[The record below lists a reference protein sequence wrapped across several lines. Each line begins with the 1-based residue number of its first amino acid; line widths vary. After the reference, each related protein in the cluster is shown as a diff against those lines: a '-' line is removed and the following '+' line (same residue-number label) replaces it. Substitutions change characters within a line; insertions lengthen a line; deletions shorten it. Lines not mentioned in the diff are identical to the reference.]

1 MGELEHMRATRDGY
15 DSAAAQYLA
24 LFRNAVPEH
33 PLDNAMIGA
42 FADFVRGASLPV
54 LDVGCGPGAVTDQLR
69 RLGLRARG
77 LDLSPEMVALAREHF
92 PDVEFAQGDMAAVDL
107 PDGALGGLL
116 SRSSIIH
123 TPPEEVPAVF
133 AEFHRLL
140 APGGH
145 LLLTFQAD
153 AGAARVPQPFDHA
166 VAPAYRWPVDR
177 VTGLL
182 REAGFHETARLVSAP
197 ELDPVRGFHYG
208 HLLFRKPAEAGGAG

>member
-1 MGELEHMRATRDGY
+1 MGELEHMRATRGGY
-15 DSAAAQYLA
+15 DSAAAKYLE

-42 FADFVRGASLPV
+42 FAEFVRDSSLPV

-77 LDLSPEMVALAREHF
+77 LDLSSEMVALARETF
-92 PDVEFAQGDMAAVDL
+92 PDVEFEQGDMAAVDL

-123 TPPEEVPAVF
+123 TPPEDVPAVF

-153 AGAARVPQPFDHA
+153 VAASRLARPFDHA
-166 VAPAYRWPVDR
+166 VAPAYRWSVDG
-177 VTGLL
+177 VAGLL
-182 REAGFHETARLVSAP
+182 REAGLQESARLVAAP
-197 ELDPVRGFHYG
+197 ALDPVRGFHYG
-208 HLLFRKPAEAGGAG
+208 HLLFRKAAGAVGA